1 MIMEKGFVQMPLERY
16 DELIM
21 ENYRLNMELDSIV
34 KIEADWNNEP
44 TLRIDLS
51 VLAARIREK
60 FEQSE
65 FAGEWIMEDISNH
78 KERVWGVFKQIE
90 HDEDEEDQA

>member
-1 MIMEKGFVQMPLERY
+1 MKKGFVQMPLERY
-16 DELIM
+16 DQLILENKRLM
-21 ENYRLNMELDSIV
+21 EMLDSIA
-34 KIEADWNNEP
+34 KIETDWSGEP

-78 KERVWGVFKQIE
+78 RETVWGVFKQIE